1 MGVLLVT
8 IGIVVCVLIGYWYR
22 KNNERVVKMDLDKL
36 VNDLKIKYDLDGL
49 LDGELNINDVLE
61 DEIVYEYI
69 REGFDMIE
77 IESYILSQIK

>member
-1 MGVLLVT
+1 
-8 IGIVVCVLIGYWYR
+8 
-22 KNNERVVKMDLDKL
+22 MDLDKL
-36 VNDLKIKYDLDGL
+36 VNDLKVNYNLDGL

>member
-1 MGVLLVT
+1 
-8 IGIVVCVLIGYWYR
+8 
-22 KNNERVVKMDLDKL
+22 MDLDKL
-36 VNDLKIKYDLDGL
+36 VNDLKVDYDLDGL

>member
-1 MGVLLVT
+1 MCLLDT
-8 IGIVVCVLIGYWYR
+8 DTRGIMKG
-22 KNNERVVKMDLDKL
+22 VVKMDLDKL
-36 VNDLKIKYDLDGL
+36 VNDLKVEYDLDGL
-49 LDGELNINDVLE
+49 LDGELDISDILE

>member
-1 MGVLLVT
+1 MCLLDT
-8 IGIVVCVLIGYWYR
+8 DTGEIMKGWL
-22 KNNERVVKMDLDKL
+22 KMDLDKL
-36 VNDLKIKYDLDGL
+36 VNDLKVEYDLDGL